1 MYNSCLLQRYILT
14 ENSFN
19 QTILNETKVTLP
31 TDNTTKP
38 HVENMPYVPLLFAAI
53 FFIIIWA
60 IAAFIVPLN
69 VRKFPQN
76 RKVIS
81 NRFQQVPCRKC
92 QFFDGNH
99 FLNCAVRPSIALTKQ
114 ALNCSDYLPKSSRN
128 EVKGTAQKHER

>member
-1 MYNSCLLQRYILT
+1 MYDSFLFQRYILT

-19 QTILNETKVTLP
+19 QTRLKETKVVLS

-38 HVENMPYVPLLFAAI
+38 HVEMPYVPLLFAAI
-53 FFIIIWA
+53 LLIIIGK
-60 IAAFIVPLN
+60 ITAFIVPLN

-92 QFFDGNH
+92 EFFDNNH
-99 FLNCAVRPSIALTKQ
+99 HLNCAVRPSIALTKQ

-128 EVKGTAQKHER
+128 GVK